1 MPIFK
6 MKHIAGNFYSVEDEN
21 SVVFVGTKDK
31 AQSYMKGEHNPKI
44 ETLFE
49 EAPVI
54 DLTEE
59 TEEYEDAL
67 E

>member
-6 MKHIAGNFYSVEDEN
+6 TKHIGGKFYSVEDEN
-21 SVVFVGTKDK
+21 SVVFIGTQEK
-31 AQSYMKGEHNPKI
+31 AHAYVKGEHKPQI
-44 ETLFE
+44 ATVFE